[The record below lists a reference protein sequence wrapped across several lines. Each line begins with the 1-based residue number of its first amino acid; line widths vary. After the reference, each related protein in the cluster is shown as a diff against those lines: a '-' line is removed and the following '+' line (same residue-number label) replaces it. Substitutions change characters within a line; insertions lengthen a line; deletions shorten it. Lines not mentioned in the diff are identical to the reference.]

1 MLFDRW
7 KKLIRI
13 NWPSTDALPGA
24 LVNRLVLLPMKI
36 SSGERQGLKG
46 QRKSVQVGSKC
57 AERK

>member
-13 NWPSTDALPGA
+13 NWPSTDALPGE

-46 QRKSVQVGSKC
+46 QRKSVPVRPK
-57 AERK
+57 